1 MGAGWL
7 IPTLSAEDLQKN
19 GQQKRV
25 AKFLKSAFNKIAP
38 YSKLLKCS
46 FSLISNLMKTKW

>member
-25 AKFLKSAFNKIAP
+25 TKFLKSAFNKIAP